1 VKRWLVTL
9 LAAVCT
15 CPALLAGVSAA
26 AATPAGAPRGHWGTA
41 EEMPGIAALS
51 TGDYAVVNSISCASP
66 GNCSAVGRYN
76 VSSSTVDQQ
85 AFVASQ
91 THGTWGRA
99 EKVPGTTALN
109 KGGFA
114 SVFSVS
120 CPSAGNCGAGGFYAG
135 SGGYEQA
142 LVVSEVNGV
151 WGSAEQVPGTAT
163 LNAGG
168 GAAIYSVSCPGPG
181 DCSAGGSYL
190 DASLHAQAF
199 TVGETNGVWGTA
211 REVPG
216 TAALN
221 AGGSAEVEA
230 VSCAEVNRC
239 SAGGFYMTGSGD
251 QVLFVAGER

>member
-1 VKRWLVTL
+1 MKRWFVTL

-41 EEMPGIAALS
+41 EEMPGIAALN

-66 GNCSAVGRYN
+66 GNCSAVGEYRD
-76 VSSSTVDQQ
+76 SSLNYQ
-85 AFVASQ
+85 AFVV
-91 THGTWGRA
+91 TET
-99 EKVPGTTALN
+99 
-109 KGGFA
+109 
-114 SVFSVS
+114 
-120 CPSAGNCGAGGFYAG
+120 
-135 SGGYEQA
+135 
-142 LVVSEVNGV
+142 NGV

-239 SAGGFYMTGSGD
+239 SAGGFYMTGSSD

>member
-66 GNCSAVGRYN
+66 GNCGAGGGYGNSAR
-76 VSSSTVDQQ
+76 DEE
-85 AFVASQ
+85 AFVADQ
-91 THGTWGRA
+91 TNGVWGKAHEVHGIR
-99 EKVPGTTALN
+99 ALN
-109 KGGFA
+109 TGG
-114 SVFSVS
+114 VS
-120 CPSAGNCGAGGFYAG
+120 TFTTLSCGAPGDCSAGGQYTTDTRT
-135 SGGYEQA
+135 SQA
-142 LVVSEVNGV
+142 WAVSEVNGV

-230 VSCAEVNRC
+230 VSCAEANRC

-251 QVLFVAGER
+251 QVLFAAGER